1 MATSAL
7 WKGADRRLRDPETP
21 SLRVCPLPPDPKT
34 HTPKIDLTD
43 TGAPCDVRRYEMGNV
58 FLNTEHFDTMN
69 ASSVL
74 S

>member
-7 WKGADRRLRDPETP
+7 WLRD
-21 SLRVCPLPPDPKT
+21 RVCPLPPDPKT
-34 HTPKIDLTD
+34 HTPKIDSTD

-58 FLNTEHFDTMN
+58 FFNIEHFDTMG